1 MYTARSRLN
10 VITRRDNVDPIGI
23 TFEAGIDEFKHIL
36 RRIATHD
43 LDCNDPARG
52 LRDILSSAYC
62 WSSSLYC
69 ASTNLELLEAPDS
82 ESLTIDF
89 ARREVHLRLWNG
101 TQMRCDLEADAVR
114 PLFEAAQD
122 STKPFPYLRAD
133 PLPERATVRVI
144 EKRSGQYGSGMDIH
158 FTRNGAEA
166 ASGLLESLRG
176 LSAHSI
182 DSVLSRAWC
191 ADDTAPLAVPFEGIT
206 LGDEYGQAPPPPF
219 PSDCPALIVD
229 LADESVRLSDDEGY
243 AIMVV
248 DVVPEGIDR
257 LRSEFNKRAGVPSRP
272 VPQIFDGDLH
282 PDLHPDYTLSAEDL
296 RFPF

>member
-1 MYTARSRLN
+1 MSTARSRLN

-69 ASTNLELLEAPDS
+69 ASTNLELLETPDS

-122 STKPFPYLRAD
+122 STELFPYFRAD
-133 PLPERATVRVI
+133 SLPERATVRVI
-144 EKRSGQYGSGMDIH
+144 EKRSGQYGSGVDIQ

-166 ASGLLESLRG
+166 ASSLLDKLRG
-176 LSAHSI
+176 LAKHSI
-182 DSVLSRAWC
+182 DSLLSRAWC
-191 ADDTAPLAVPFEGIT
+191 SDDTAPLVAPFEGIM

-219 PSDCPALIVD
+219 ASDCPALTLD
-229 LADESVRLSDDEGY
+229 LADESGRLSDDEGY
-243 AIMVV
+243 PFMVV
-248 DVVPEGIDR
+248 DIVPEGIDR
-257 LRSEFNKRAGVPSRP
+257 LRNEFNRRAGVPSRP
-272 VPQIFDGDLH
+272 VPQIFDADV
-282 PDLHPDYTLSAEDL
+282 HPDYTLSAEDL
-296 RFPF
+296 RCPF